1 MGLGGRRFAP
11 CRLTSEYGTRHMLSN
26 AMLKEYPVVLPHMNK
41 VFCSKWL
48 SHRQV
53 VFGTK
58 CNKVRIRRGYKRFLV
73 NQVITFSLQL
83 MVYDVN
89 TRHMDQIPSLQ
100 SSENSFPS
108 DSDCGIHAIEINPS
122 RTLLATGA
130 KNASDVAIY
139 RLPTLDPILVGEV
152 SIVLVFPD

>member
-58 CNKVRIRRGYKRFLV
+58 CNKVCK
-73 NQVITFSLQL
+73 
-83 MVYDVN
+83 
-89 TRHMDQIPSLQ
+89 
-100 SSENSFPS
+100 
-108 DSDCGIHAIEINPS
+108 
-122 RTLLATGA
+122 
-130 KNASDVAIY
+130 ASWCK
-139 RLPTLDPILVGEV
+139 GEYG
-152 SIVLVFPD
+152 DEY

>member
-58 CNKVRIRRGYKRFLV
+58 CNKVCESECGDDYDAFLG
-73 NQVITFSLQL
+73 L
-83 MVYDVN
+83 
-89 TRHMDQIPSLQ
+89 TRHPLY
-100 SSENSFPS
+100 SSWS
-108 DSDCGIHAIEINPS
+108 
-122 RTLLATGA
+122 TT
-130 KNASDVAIY
+130 
-139 RLPTLDPILVGEV
+139 
-152 SIVLVFPD
+152 

>member
-1 MGLGGRRFAP
+1 MGPIRHSQAGREMGLGGRRFAP

-58 CNKVRIRRGYKRFLV
+58 CNKVCKRGCVDDYYEVMIPWIFTH
-73 NQVITFSLQL
+73 NSLC
-83 MVYDVN
+83 
-89 TRHMDQIPSLQ
+89 
-100 SSENSFPS
+100 SSWS
-108 DSDCGIHAIEINPS
+108 
-122 RTLLATGA
+122 TT
-130 KNASDVAIY
+130 
-139 RLPTLDPILVGEV
+139 
-152 SIVLVFPD
+152 

>member
-41 VFCSKWL
+41 VFCSRWL

-58 CNKVRIRRGYKRFLV
+58 CNKVCKIATVTLMAPLGNSPAIHFAAHGLRR
-73 NQVITFSLQL
+73 
-83 MVYDVN
+83 
-89 TRHMDQIPSLQ
+89 
-100 SSENSFPS
+100 E
-108 DSDCGIHAIEINPS
+108 HAAYGPD
-122 RTLLATGA
+122 T
-130 KNASDVAIY
+130 VAA
-139 RLPTLDPILVGEV
+139 E
-152 SIVLVFPD
+152 

>member
-1 MGLGGRRFAP
+1 MNQTFGVEKDFQRVINVSPMQAGREMGLGGRRFAP

-58 CNKVRIRRGYKRFLV
+58 CNKVCKRE
-73 NQVITFSLQL
+73 
-83 MVYDVN
+83 
-89 TRHMDQIPSLQ
+89 
-100 SSENSFPS
+100 SEMPMLSASWRALENHP
-108 DSDCGIHAIEINPS
+108 PL
-122 RTLLATGA
+122 TLLAAHGLRREHAAYGPDT
-130 KNASDVAIY
+130 VAA
-139 RLPTLDPILVGEV
+139 E
-152 SIVLVFPD
+152 

>member
-1 MGLGGRRFAP
+1 MIPFLPSPDSNSITLYLCLWYARKAAVFPMGPIRHSQAGREMGLGGRRFAP

-58 CNKVRIRRGYKRFLV
+58 CNKVCKK
-73 NQVITFSLQL
+73 
-83 MVYDVN
+83 
-89 TRHMDQIPSLQ
+89 
-100 SSENSFPS
+100 
-108 DSDCGIHAIEINPS
+108 
-122 RTLLATGA
+122 ATVMTG
-130 KNASDVAIY
+130 
-139 RLPTLDPILVGEV
+139 ILVCLGN
-152 SIVLVFPD
+152 FPINFAAHGLRREHAAYGPDPVPAE